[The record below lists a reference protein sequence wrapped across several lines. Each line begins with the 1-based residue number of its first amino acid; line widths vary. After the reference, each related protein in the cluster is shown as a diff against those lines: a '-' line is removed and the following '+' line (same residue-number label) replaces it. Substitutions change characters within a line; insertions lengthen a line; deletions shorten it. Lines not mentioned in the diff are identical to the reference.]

1 MRARG
6 YLIEKYDDMG
16 AAHTCARLV
25 EEARR
30 AGMDLEVVGVRDCV
44 LDGGQVL
51 RHGQALPRRDFA
63 VIRQKRGHV
72 RDAVCGLCDRS
83 YNELGAFS
91 RFVDKYEQVRALS
104 SAAFEVPRWRLV
116 TCARPFEE
124 VSCELG
130 LPFVAKGLAS
140 SQGDQVHLVRDEAG
154 WRSLAERYGEGF
166 EMLAEEL
173 VSTSL
178 GRDVRALCVRGE
190 VVGCMERRSREGFRA
205 NVALGAEVRALEPDA
220 DVRRAAEDVFRQTGL
235 DVVGLDL
242 LYGASGYCLC
252 EINVMPGIGGIEA
265 ATGINV
271 AARIMGAIRDDLGE
285 AS

>member
-16 AAHTCARLV
+16 GAHTCARLV

-30 AGMDLEVVGVRDCV
+30 AGMDLELVGVRDCS
-44 LDGGQVL
+44 LDGARVL

-63 VIRQKRGHV
+63 IIRQKRGHV
-72 RDAVCGLCDRS
+72 RDALCALAGRS

-104 SAAFEVPRWRLV
+104 SPAFEVPRWRLV
-116 TCARPFEE
+116 TCGQPLEE

-140 SQGDQVHLVRDEAG
+140 SQGEQVHLVRDEAG
-154 WRSLAERYGEGF
+154 WRALAERYGEGF

-190 VVGCMERRSREGFRA
+190 VVGCMERRAREGFRA

-220 DVRRAAEDVFRQTGL
+220 DVRRAAEDVCRQTGL

-242 LYGASGYCLC
+242 LYGAGGYYLC
-252 EINVMPGIGGIEA
+252 EVNVMPGIGGVEA
-265 ATGINV
+265 ATGKNV
-271 AARIMGAIRDDLGE
+271 AARIVDAIRGDLGE